1 MKDVLQVATRSGSGS
16 AARALGGGL
25 AGIPSRTKR
34 LALAGSVFL
43 FVIYLG
49 WDMFSGITGGAGA
62 TPMSPIVSASPVTA
76 PSPAPSTP
84 TPAGRAGYWVDVA
97 EISGLS
103 PQTPVGT
110 TIDLWVAWDPPLTKQ
125 PEIRHLLDGVVVQ
138 EIAPPISA
146 SDPTGVLLSIDRKD
160 RDALLWADRYG
171 SLSATIEDALP

>member
-34 LALAGSVFL
+34 LALASGVFL

-49 WDMFSGITGGAGA
+49 WDMLAGMTGGAGA
-62 TPMSPIVSASPVTA
+62 APVAPIASGSPTASP
-76 PSPAPSTP
+76 SPVP
-84 TPAGRAGYWVDVA
+84 TTSRPTGRAGYWVDIA
-97 EISGLS
+97 EVSGLS
-103 PQTPVGT
+103 PQTPIGT
-110 TIDLWVAWDPPLTKQ
+110 SLDLWVAWDPPLTKQ
-125 PEIRHLLDGVVVQ
+125 PEIRHLLDDVVVEQ
-138 EIAPPISA
+138 IAQPITA
-146 SDPTGVLLSIDRKD
+146 GDPTGVLLSLDRQD